1 MRVYREVTAGL
12 LMVMVILA
20 VSRFA
25 IVEPVSAQAPAP
37 NQAEVGGSVWG
48 VVKEAVKEW
57 PPVVQALATTAVVIG
72 GVFFA
77 RRSSQIFRA
86 RAPHV
91 IVSHEVTHRLVGTQ
105 YVHIFVTAMLNNSS
119 RVHIE
124 FLDGFSTIR
133 QVRPVEDA
141 DVERLYEQVYVDKSF
156 ANLQWSPLDS
166 LRHSWEQDGLLVEP
180 GEIETE
186 IFEFI
191 VERSIQSVAIT
202 TYFYNAR
209 VVGKIRPDM
218 ELDKVQR
225 RKRRFLRWLPER
237 GPMGWDKTTV
247 YDIVREQ

>member
-1 MRVYREVTAGL
+1 MA
-12 LMVMVILA
+12 MMASIIWHFA
-20 VSRFA
+20 V
-25 IVEPVSAQAPAP
+25 VEPTSAQGLIASQDQTRDPLWTVFKDAIKGWSPAL
-37 NQAEVGGSVWG
+37 
-48 VVKEAVKEW
+48 
-57 PPVVQALATTAVVIG
+57 QALVTTVVVFG
-72 GVFFA
+72 GVIIAWRNFK
-77 RRSSQIFRA
+77 IFRA

-91 IVSHEVTHRLVGTQ
+91 VISHKISHRLVGTQ

-124 FLDGFSTIR
+124 FLNGFSTIR
-133 QVRPVEDA
+133 QVRPAEDA

-156 ANLQWSPLDS
+156 ANLQWTPLDS

-186 IFEFI
+186 IFDFI
-191 VERSIQSVAIT
+191 VERSIQSVAIR

-209 VVGKIRPDM
+209 VVGEIPPDI
-218 ELDKVQR
+218 ELDDVQR

-237 GPMGWDKTTV
+237 GPMGWDKITI